1 MIDSPAA
8 GHPPDNGQGASAD
21 IITVYLVRR
30 VLISADYNARLVLPE
45 QEKILAFFAEQIFLS
60 RQVEN
65 GSVLPSVRINTK
77 LISENL
83 LPFIISFRGKKINNK
98 RERNAKEPPCE
109 FCRAARLCYLNSFF
123 IKLIIDDVI
132 LRIGLKIAWKALTTS
147 DLSVPLSFSIS
158 A

>member
-1 MIDSPAA
+1 MIYSPAA
-8 GHPPDNGQGASAD
+8 GHPPNNWQGAGAD
-21 IITVYLVRR
+21 IAAVYFIRR

-45 QEKILAFFAEQIFLS
+45 QEKSSSFSQRKYSSADRLK
-60 RQVEN
+60 N

>member
-1 MIDSPAA
+1 MLFS
-8 GHPPDNGQGASAD
+8 QRKYSSAD
-21 IITVYLVRR
+21 
-30 VLISADYNARLVLPE
+30 RL
-45 QEKILAFFAEQIFLS
+45 K
-60 RQVEN
+60 N
-65 GSVLPSVRINTK
+65 GSVLPSIRINTK

-83 LPFIISFRGKKINNK
+83 LPFMISFRGKKINKK
-98 RERNAKEPPCE
+98 RDETQKEPPCE

-147 DLSVPLSFSIS
+147 DFIRRPLSFSIS